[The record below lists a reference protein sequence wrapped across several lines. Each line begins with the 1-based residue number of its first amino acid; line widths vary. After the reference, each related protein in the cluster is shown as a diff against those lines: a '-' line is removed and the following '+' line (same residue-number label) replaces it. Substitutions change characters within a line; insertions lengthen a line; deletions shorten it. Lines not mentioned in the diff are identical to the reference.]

1 MSSGQPVMSATLLER
16 TASGTP
22 LYFRLRQQIRQ
33 RIECGEWIAGQ
44 RIPAEHEL
52 MRQFGVSRATVREAL
67 SELVREGLLERRQ
80 GFGTLV
86 RDRKLVQDLSQFY
99 TFSRAMLLSGHRPST
114 DVLSVEP
121 IALAPSVARALGGTP
136 RKDRV
141 IRVVRLR
148 RADTEPVMLES
159 SYLPEDV
166 CPTLTA
172 RALEGRSLY
181 GVLESEYGIEIVRG
195 RESFEPIL
203 VRGEAAERLGVD
215 PGSPGLLLEREA
227 YEPADRCVEYCRS
240 VVRGDRARFTV
251 ELR

>member
-1 MSSGQPVMSATLLER
+1 MSRSLLER
-16 TASGTP
+16 TADGIP
-22 LYFRLRQQIRQ
+22 LYFRLRQQIRL
-33 RIECGEWIAGQ
+33 RIEGGEWPAGD

-114 DVLSVEP
+114 DVISVETVP
-121 IALAPSVARALGGTP
+121 LAPGIARRLGGTP
-136 RKDRV
+136 HTGTV
-141 IRVVRLR
+141 VQVVRMR
-148 RADTEPVMLES
+148 RADDEPVMLES
-159 SYLPEDV
+159 SYLPADV
-166 CPTLTA
+166 GGRLD
-172 RALEGRSLY
+172 RATLEGRSLY
-181 GVLESEYGIEIVRG
+181 DVLHADCGVEIVRG

-203 VRGEAAERLGVD
+203 VRGDEAGRLGV
-215 PGSPGLLLEREA
+215 PAGSPGLLLEREA
-227 YEPADRCVEYCRS
+227 FEAGGRCVEFCQS

>member
-1 MSSGQPVMSATLLER
+1 MSRSLLER
-16 TASGTP
+16 TADGVP
-22 LYFRLRQQIRQ
+22 LYFRLRQQIRL
-33 RIECGEWIAGQ
+33 RIEGGEWPAGE

-86 RDRKLVQDLSQFY
+86 SDRKLVQDLSQFY

-114 DVLSVEP
+114 DVISVETVP
-121 IALAPSVARALGGTP
+121 LQPGIARHLGGTAETAG
-136 RKDRV
+136 V
-141 IRVVRLR
+141 VQVVRLR
-148 RADTEPVMLES
+148 RVDDEPVMLES
-159 SYLPEDV
+159 SYLPADLCSRLDAE
-166 CPTLTA
+166 T
-172 RALEGRSLY
+172 LEGRSLY
-181 GVLESEYGIEIVRG
+181 DVLHSECGVEIVSG

-203 VRGEAAERLGVD
+203 VRGDEAERLEVQA
-215 PGSPGLLLEREA
+215 GSPGLLLEREA
-227 YEPADRCVEYCRS
+227 YEAGGRCVEYCQS

>member
-1 MSSGQPVMSATLLER
+1 MSRSLLER
-16 TASGTP
+16 TADGVP
-22 LYFRLRQQIRQ
+22 LYFRLRQQIRL
-33 RIECGEWIAGQ
+33 RIEGGEWPAGE

-86 RDRKLVQDLSQFY
+86 CDRKLVQDLSQFY
-99 TFSRAMLLSGHRPST
+99 SFSRAMLLSGHRPST
-114 DVLSVEP
+114 DV
-121 IALAPSVARALGGTP
+121 IAVDTVPLQPGIARHLGGAPET
-136 RKDRV
+136 DSVVQV
-141 IRVVRLR
+141 IRLR
-148 RADTEPVMLES
+148 RVDDEPVMLES

-166 CPTLTA
+166 GSTLDVET
-172 RALEGRSLY
+172 LEARSLY
-181 GVLESEYGIEIVRG
+181 DVLQADCGVDIVRG

-203 VRGEAAERLGVD
+203 VRGDEADRLRVE
-215 PGSPGLLLEREA
+215 PGSPGLLLERVA
-227 YEPADRCVEYCRS
+227 YESGGRCVEFCQS